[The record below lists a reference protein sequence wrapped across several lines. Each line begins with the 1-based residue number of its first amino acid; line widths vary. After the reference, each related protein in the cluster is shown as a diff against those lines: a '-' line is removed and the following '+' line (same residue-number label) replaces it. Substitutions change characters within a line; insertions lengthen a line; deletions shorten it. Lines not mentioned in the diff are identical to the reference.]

1 MKKVR
6 FCVLSLLLLPA
17 LLLPTSA
24 NSAPTRY
31 GGIGG
36 SVLEIQEDCPI
47 TVTAEQLT
55 FDVSEWD
62 GVQLSAQVT
71 AVYQMKN
78 PTSDPC
84 SVQMAFYLD
93 EYDGQVGPPS
103 PADWTDLACVTADG
117 IPLDFSAR
125 TVSPDGEDAGRT
137 ALVYTVDFP
146 AEDSREVAVSYQSYA
161 YACRD
166 GTSHWT
172 QEFTYLLS
180 PARYWADFGTL
191 DLTVNTP
198 ESCPYLVDASLP
210 LEADG
215 DFRYTAHFDTL
226 PETELTFTL
235 YPKPEITLLDR
246 AQAALSAFL
255 SSAAY
260 LFAFFW
266 PVLLILAVF
275 LILLAVRL
283 TLRRSRRKGR

>member
-1 MKKVR
+1 M
-6 FCVLSLLLLPA
+6 
-17 LLLPTSA
+17 
-24 NSAPTRY
+24 
-31 GGIGG
+31 
-36 SVLEIQEDCPI
+36 
-47 TVTAEQLT
+47 
-55 FDVSEWD
+55 
-62 GVQLSAQVT
+62 
-71 AVYQMKN
+71 
-78 PTSDPC
+78 
-84 SVQMAFYLD
+84 
-93 EYDGQVGPPS
+93 
-103 PADWTDLACVTADG
+103 
-117 IPLDFSAR
+117 
-125 TVSPDGEDAGRT
+125 
-137 ALVYTVDFP
+137 
-146 AEDSREVAVSYQSYA
+146 SYQSYA